1 MKIAIGSDHAGFSLK
16 HELVAWLEEK
26 GHQVEDVGP
35 FDESSCDYPIFAQAV
50 AREVL
55 GGKSERGLLICGTGI
70 GMALAANRFKGIRA
84 VNCNDLFCAKLSR
97 QHNNSNTLTLGAR
110 VIGIGLAKAI
120 IETWLE
126 TTFDGG
132 RHQDRLDLLDREVN

>member
-1 MKIAIGSDHAGFSLK
+1 M
-16 HELVAWLEEK
+16 
-26 GHQVEDVGP
+26 
-35 FDESSCDYPIFAQAV
+35 
-50 AREVL
+50 
-55 GGKSERGLLICGTGI
+55 ICGTGI

-97 QHNNSNTLTLGAR
+97 QHNNSNILTLGAR